1 MGISSLVLGGL
12 NIALVIVIPILVLP
26 LSFLGVVLGIIGICH
41 DKGKGFGVAGM
52 LTNLLIL
59 VVAVSIIILVGIGL
73 LAFVR
78 RHY

>member
-26 LSFLGVVLGIIGICH
+26 LSFLGVVLGIIGICY